1 VGNELILEGTE
12 VGIMGRTAVA
22 RPAQGSGSGSAGP
35 GQRGESACGA
45 SVHFAADA
53 NVSPV
58 TESADLSFG
67 TRLWFAWAC
76 FFRVLFDGAFARRAF
91 EVREPAVVPPRLV
104 SGKRRVSTLDD
115 EDALESDRPRASME
129 GPRVARMT
137 EQRALAKTVRE
148 PSVAKP
154 ADPVDVAATR
164 EVGAL
169 SLLALLQR
177 EGRFVDF
184 VQQDMASFG
193 DDEIGAAARV
203 VQAGCRK
210 ALGEHA
216 KIEPVREESE
226 GARVEVPVG
235 YDPSSVK
242 LVGNVKG
249 DPPFEG
255 ALVHRGWR
263 AGKLALPE
271 PVTGHDVH
279 VLAPAEV
286 EL

>member
-1 VGNELILEGTE
+1 
-12 VGIMGRTAVA
+12 M
-22 RPAQGSGSGSAGP
+22 
-35 GQRGESACGA
+35 
-45 SVHFAADA
+45 
-53 NVSPV
+53 

-67 TRLWFAWAC
+67 TRVWFAWAC

-91 EVREPAVVPPRLV
+91 DAREPPAPPPRLV
-104 SGKRRVSTLDD
+104 KGKRRVSTL
-115 EDALESDRPRASME
+115 EESAVESEPPRESME
-129 GPRVARMT
+129 GPRVAAAAERRT
-137 EQRALAKTVRE
+137 LAKTTRE
-148 PSVAKP
+148 PRP
-154 ADPVDVAATR
+154 DPLDVAATR

-184 VQQDMASFG
+184 VQQDMAAFG

-210 ALGEHA
+210 ALAEHA
-216 KIEPVREESE
+216 RIEPVRDEKE
-226 GARVEVPVG
+226 GDRVELKTG
-235 YDPSSVK
+235 YDPSTVK

-249 DPPFEG
+249 EPPFQG
-255 ALVHRGWR
+255 ALLHRGWR
-263 AGKLALPE
+263 AGKLSLPE

>member
-1 VGNELILEGTE
+1 
-12 VGIMGRTAVA
+12 M
-22 RPAQGSGSGSAGP
+22 
-35 GQRGESACGA
+35 
-45 SVHFAADA
+45 ADA

-76 FFRVLFDGAFARRAF
+76 FFRVLLDGAFARRAF
-91 EVREPAVVPPRLV
+91 EAREPTVEPPRLV
-104 SGKRRVSTLDD
+104 KGRRRISSLDESTAD
-115 EDALESDRPRASME
+115 SDFPRPSME
-129 GPRVARMT
+129 GPKLVAAADRRT
-137 EQRALAKTVRE
+137 HARSVRE
-148 PSVAKP
+148 PRPDAT
-154 ADPVDVAATR
+154 DVATAR
-164 EVGAL
+164 EIGAL

-216 KIEPVREESE
+216 QIDPVRQETE
-226 GARVEVPVG
+226 GTRVEVPLG
-235 YDPSSVK
+235 YDPSGVK

-249 DPPFEG
+249 APPFEG
-255 ALVHRGWR
+255 ALLHRGWR
-263 AGKLALPE
+263 AGRITLPE
-271 PVTGHDVH
+271 PVSGHDVH